1 MFGVSQLG
9 WWSTLSPLAI
19 FVRCWAPENCPIGW
33 IHTLNPWNWSPKLT
47 VHISGPILAILGHKL
62 QRQFWG
68 LSTPF
73 PTVFSSNHWHRLVKS
88 FSDIFWCSK
97 KLSKRKS
104 YGQKRVFCAQIKH
117 KLHKNGAFLPFPSIW
132 HTFFRCTLACLSVL
146 SMYNK
151 NWGWI
156 SIGCAYPRK
165 RSKHTPPQ
173 MWGPYP
179 HIWWVS
185 LNPKP

>member
-1 MFGVSQLG
+1 MEHSI
-9 WWSTLSPLAI
+9 TLSYICEVLSPRKLPDRMNPHSKPLELIAKSHRPH
-19 FVRCWAPENCPIGW
+19 FRSNFG
-33 IHTLNPWNWSPKLT
+33 N
-47 VHISGPILAILGHKL
+47 SGSQTSTPIL
-62 QRQFWG
+62 R
-68 LSTPF
+68 PF
-73 PTVFSSNHWHRLVKS
+73 HLRFQLCFLPTIGTG

-104 YGQKRVFCAQIKH
+104 YGQKRVFFAQIKH

-132 HTFFRCTLACLSVL
+132 HTFFGCTLACLSVL